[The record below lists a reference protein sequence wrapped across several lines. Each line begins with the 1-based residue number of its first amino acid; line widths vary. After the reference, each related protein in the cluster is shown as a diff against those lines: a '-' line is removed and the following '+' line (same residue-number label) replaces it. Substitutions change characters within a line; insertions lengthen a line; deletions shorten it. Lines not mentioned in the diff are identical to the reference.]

1 MKKKT
6 GEEAELNSTAESHT
20 YEREYQV
27 LKNAQDL
34 EKNETLSPAELRDL
48 YSDLTGEYKKILR
61 TTDKITRIS
70 DSNQGIILDAYDKI
84 EMQNKELERAREE
97 AERANNA
104 KSEFLARMSHEI
116 RTPMNAILGMTEL
129 TLLTDLDEEQL
140 DFLETVKE
148 AGQSL
153 LHVINDILDFSKI
166 EAGRLVLEQIDFD
179 LEEVIRSIVKMLRVS
194 AEEKGLVFDYKIHKN
209 VPLFLKGDFV
219 RLKQVLIN
227 LAANAV
233 KFSDRG
239 EIRIEVREV
248 EMGDNAPKIGE
259 KIMLMFTV
267 RDFGIGIPEDQQKA
281 IFESF
286 NQADSSFTRKYGGT
300 GLGLAICKQLVEL
313 MGGAIRADSKK
324 GEGSTFTFTA
334 VFDPG
339 DPDAAAVQMAK
350 PVLYQPEGMPLK
362 ILLAEDNL
370 MNAKM
375 AVILLQKLNHKV
387 VHVMNGVKVLER
399 LKKEPFDLI
408 LMDVEMPEMDGCEAA
423 RRIRGNKS
431 GAFDPNIPIFAMT
444 AHTTL
449 PHREKAFQYLM
460 TDIITKPVDLYKFTQ
475 LISKV
480 RSRENPPS
488 PPPGAPAA
496 AASASAGESKKRKEN
511 GKNEKEAVT
520 LDQETALGRL
530 KGNKEQY
537 GRFCRMFLDE
547 IPDIAAKLDRA
558 LSKKDFEELRKRA
571 HYLRGSAAMIGADR
585 VAQYAARLEK
595 VSGEVGSFREARRLL
610 YQLKIELSKL
620 KEPLFK
626 VIF

>member
-6 GEEAELNSTAESHT
+6 GDEATLNSQAESHT
-20 YEREYQV
+20 YDREYQV
-27 LKNAQDL
+27 LKNAQEI
-34 EKNETLSPAELRDL
+34 EKNENLSLAELRAL
-48 YSDLTGEYKKILR
+48 YNDLTREYKKLLR
-61 TTDKITRIS
+61 TTDKISRID
-70 DSNQGIILDAYDKI
+70 DSNQEVLLEAYDKI
-84 EMQNKELERAREE
+84 ETQNKELERARAE
-97 AERANNA
+97 AEMANTA

-140 DFLETVKE
+140 DFLETVKA

-153 LHVINDILDFSKI
+153 LQVINDILDFSKI
-166 EAGRLVLEQIDFD
+166 EAGRLVLEHIDFD
-179 LEEVIRSIVKMLRVS
+179 LEEVIRSVVKMLRVS
-194 AEEKGLVFDYKIHKN
+194 AEEKGLVFDYKIDKN
-209 VPLFLKGDFV
+209 VPLFLKGDYV

-239 EIRIEVREV
+239 EIKIEVREV
-248 EMGDNAPKIGE
+248 EMGDNTPKKGE
-259 KIMLMFTV
+259 KVMLMFSV
-267 RDFGIGIPEDQQKA
+267 RDFGIGIPEDKQKA
-281 IFESF
+281 VFESF

-313 MGGAIRADSKK
+313 MGGSIQADSKK

-339 DPDAAAVQMAK
+339 DPDAVVVQMAK
-350 PVLYQPEGMPLK
+350 PVLFQPEGKPLK

-375 AVILLQKLNHKV
+375 AMILLQKLNHKV

-423 RRIRGNKS
+423 RRIRGDKS

-449 PHREKAFQYLM
+449 HHREKAFEYLM
-460 TDIITKPVDLYKFTQ
+460 TDTITKPVDLYKFSN
-475 LISKV
+475 LISMAHAK
-480 RSRENPPS
+480 ENQPS
-488 PPPGAPAA
+488 SAT
-496 AASASAGESKKRKEN
+496 ASTGESKKRKEN
-511 GKNEKEAVT
+511 GKSEKEAIT

-537 GRFCRMFLDE
+537 GQFCQMFLDE
-547 IPDIAAKLDRA
+547 IPDIAAKLDWA
-558 LSKKDFEELRKRA
+558 LSKKDFEELRKHA

-585 VAQYAARLEK
+585 AAQYAAQLEK
-595 VSGEVGSFREARRLL
+595 VSCEVGSFREARRLL

-620 KEPLFK
+620 KESLFK
-626 VIF
+626 VIH

>member
-6 GEEAELNSTAESHT
+6 GADTAIDSQAEHIT
-20 YEREYQV
+20 YDREYQI
-27 LKNAQDL
+27 LKTAQEN
-34 EKNETLSPAELRDL
+34 EKNQDFSLAELRAL
-48 YSDLTGEYKKILR
+48 YSDLIREYKKLLH
-61 TTDKITRIS
+61 TTDKITQI
-70 DSNQGIILDAYDKI
+70 DAGNQEVLLEAYDKI
-84 EMQNKELERAREE
+84 EMQNKELARAREE
-97 AERANNA
+97 AEKAANT

-153 LHVINDILDFSKI
+153 LQVINDILDFSKI

-179 LEEVIRSIVKMLRVS
+179 LEDVIHSVIKMLKIT
-194 AEEKGLVFDYKIHKN
+194 AEEKGLVFDYKIDKN
-209 VPLFLKGDFV
+209 IPQFLKGDFV

-239 EIRIEVREV
+239 EIKIEAREV
-248 EMGDNAPKIGE
+248 KMSDTAPKNEE
-259 KIMLMFTV
+259 KVMVQFSV
-267 RDFGIGIPEDQQKA
+267 RDFGIGIPEDKQKA

-286 NQADSSFTRKYGGT
+286 HQADSSFSRKYGGT
-300 GLGLAICKQLVEL
+300 GLGLAICKQLVEI
-313 MGGAIRADSKK
+313 MGGSIRVESKK
-324 GEGSTFTFTA
+324 GEGSKFIFTA
-334 VFDPG
+334 VFDHG
-339 DPDAAAVQMAK
+339 DRDAAAVHMAK
-350 PVLYQPEGMPLK
+350 PVLFQPEGKPLK
-362 ILLAEDNL
+362 VLLAEDNL

-387 VHVMNGVKVLER
+387 VHVMNGVKVLDR

-423 RRIRGNKS
+423 RRIREDKS

-449 PHREKAFQYLM
+449 HHKEKSFQYLM
-460 TDIITKPVDLYKFTQ
+460 TDIITKPVDLYKFSQ
-475 LISKV
+475 LLSKL
-480 RSRENPPS
+480 RSQES
-488 PPPGAPAA
+488 QPPPEVVTLP
-496 AASASAGESKKRKEN
+496 ESRKRKEKED
-511 GKNEKEAVT
+511 GKSVKEALI
-520 LDQETALGRL
+520 LDQETALDRL
-530 KGNKEQY
+530 KGNMDQY
-537 GRFCRMFLDE
+537 RRFCQMFLDE
-547 IPDIAAKLDRA
+547 IPDIAARLDWT
-558 LSKKDFEELRKRA
+558 LTKKEYEELRQHA

-585 VAQYAARLEK
+585 VTHYAAQLEK
-595 VSGEVGSFREARRLL
+595 VSGEIGSFREARRSL

-620 KEPLFK
+620 KEVLFR
-626 VIF
+626 VIK

>member
-1 MKKKT
+1 MKKKNGDDAT
-6 GEEAELNSTAESHT
+6 LNSQAERHT

-27 LKNAQDL
+27 LKNVQEV
-34 EKNETLSPAELRDL
+34 EKNENLSLVELRAL
-48 YSDLTGEYKKILR
+48 YSDLTREYKKLLR
-61 TTDKITRIS
+61 TTDKITQI
-70 DSNQGIILDAYDKI
+70 DDNNQEVLHEAYDKI
-84 EMQNKELERAREE
+84 ELQNKELKRARED
-97 AERANNA
+97 AEKANNA

-166 EAGRLVLEQIDFD
+166 EAGRLILEQIDF
-179 LEEVIRSIVKMLRVS
+179 EVEDVIHSIVKMLRFT
-194 AEEKGLVFDYKIHKN
+194 AEERGLVFDYKIDKN
-209 VPLFLKGDFV
+209 VPQFLKGDFV

-233 KFSDRG
+233 KFSNRG
-239 EIRIEVREV
+239 EIKIEVREV
-248 EMGDNAPKIGE
+248 KMADNAPQNKE
-259 KIMLMFTV
+259 RVMLMFSV
-267 RDFGIGIPEDQQKA
+267 RDFGIGIPEDKQNA

-286 NQADSSFTRKYGGT
+286 NQADSSFTREYGGT
-300 GLGLAICKQLVEL
+300 GLGLAICKQLVEM
-313 MGGAIRADSKK
+313 MGGSIRVESKK
-324 GEGSTFTFTA
+324 GEGSKCIFTA
-334 VFDPG
+334 VFDRG
-339 DPDAAAVQMAK
+339 DPDAAVVHMAK
-350 PVLYQPEGMPLK
+350 PILFQPEGKHLK

-375 AVILLQKLNHKV
+375 AIILLQKLNHKV
-387 VHVMNGVKVLER
+387 VHVMNGGKVLER
-399 LKKEPFDLI
+399 LKKERFDLI

-423 RRIRGNKS
+423 RRIRADKS

-449 PHREKAFQYLM
+449 HHREKSFQYLM
-460 TDIITKPVDLYKFTQ
+460 TDIITKPVDLYKFSQ

-480 RSRENPPS
+480 RSKETS
-488 PPPGAPAA
+488 PAPEVVAPA
-496 AASASAGESKKRKEN
+496 ETKKRKEKEN
-511 GKNEKEAVT
+511 GKNVKEAII

-537 GRFCRMFLDE
+537 VQFCRMFLDE
-547 IPDIAAKLDRA
+547 ISDIAAKLDWA
-558 LSKKDFEELRKRA
+558 LSKKDYEELRKHA

-585 VAQYAARLEK
+585 VSQYSAQLEK

-610 YQLKIELSKL
+610 FQLKIELSKV

-626 VIF
+626 VTQ

>member
-6 GEEAELNSTAESHT
+6 SDEAISNPQAESHN
-20 YEREYQV
+20 YEREHQV
-27 LKNAQDL
+27 LKNAR
-34 EKNETLSPAELRDL
+34 EIENNENLSLAELRAL
-48 YSDLTGEYKKILR
+48 YSDLTGEYEKFLL
-61 TTDKITRIS
+61 TMDKIAGIG
-70 DSNQGIILDAYDKI
+70 DSNQEVLLEAYDKI
-84 EMQNKELERAREE
+84 ETQNKELERAREE

-166 EAGRLVLEQIDFD
+166 EAGRLALEQIDFD
-179 LEEVIRSIVKMLRVS
+179 LEDVIHSIVKMLRVT
-194 AEEKGLVFDYKIHKN
+194 AEEKGLVFDYKIDKN
-209 VPLFLKGDFV
+209 IPQFLKGDFV

-239 EIRIEVREV
+239 EIKIDVREV
-248 EMGDNAPKIGE
+248 EMADNAPQNKE
-259 KIMLMFTV
+259 KVMLMFSV
-267 RDFGIGIPEDQQKA
+267 RDFGIGIPEDKQKA

-300 GLGLAICKQLVEL
+300 GLGLAICKQLVEI
-313 MGGAIRADSKK
+313 MGGSIRVESKK
-324 GEGSTFTFTA
+324 GEGSKFIFTA
-334 VFDPG
+334 VFDRG
-339 DPDAAAVQMAK
+339 DPNAAAVHMSK
-350 PVLYQPEGMPLK
+350 PVLIEPEGKPLK

-375 AVILLQKLNHKV
+375 AIILLQKLNQKV

-399 LKKEPFDLI
+399 LKKERFDLI

-423 RRIRGNKS
+423 RRIRGDKS

-444 AHTTL
+444 AHTNL
-449 PHREKAFQYLM
+449 HHREKAVQHLM
-460 TDIITKPVDLYKFTQ
+460 NDIITKPVDLYKFTQ
-475 LISKV
+475 LITKV
-480 RSRENPPS
+480 RSKENQPAPEVVS
-488 PPPGAPAA
+488 PA
-496 AASASAGESKKRKEN
+496 ESKKRKEKESGRN
-511 GKNEKEAVT
+511 VKEAMT

-537 GRFCRMFLDE
+537 RQFCQMFLEE
-547 IPDIAAKLDRA
+547 IPDIAAKLDWA
-558 LSKKDFEELRKRA
+558 LSKKDYEELRKHA

-585 VAQYAARLEK
+585 VSQYSAQLEK
-595 VSGEVGSFREARRLL
+595 VSGEIGSIREARRLL
-610 YQLKIELSKL
+610 YQVKIELSKL
-620 KEPLFK
+620 KEPLLK
-626 VIF
+626 VIQ